1 MAGTNLTFSK
11 VVATPTPT
19 AWSQA
24 YSAGSLFAAFSLQT
38 DTIPQT
44 ESDNLSSLGK
54 DLIST
59 LESEFFTLENKDL
72 ESIKQAI
79 GTTVSRVNN
88 NIKQSFVICYLND
101 NVLYLYAAGG
111 GKAILK
117 RGEKIGTVLEGE
129 ETENIKSA
137 SGYVQNGDFIVL
149 QTKPFQRII
158 SSPTLASS
166 LDKSTPEEIA
176 EEIAPHVHDKSE
188 GGASAVILNYREGGG
203 EEITESIANVA
214 AVQTTTE
221 VSGEENIQDEEPINE
236 SSETIENINEAT
248 QTQNIQTENLN
259 DQPIQNPKPVD
270 LPPTPTQTQDSY
282 TPEQSPKKKRSL
294 GFGKLS
300 RGRKLILFVGLII
313 IVLLIITSVF
323 AINKKQNA
331 NNQELFTGI
340 ITEAQSKYDEGVSLK
355 ELNASL
361 SQESFKKAQS
371 ILLEN
376 KDTFPDGSSEDQQIE
391 ALLTQVN
398 SQLGGTGSTTDSGA
412 QATEVDKSESEIL
425 SVQIDNPE
433 SDYFTQNK
441 NFIYFIDSK
450 GVNSIDKGNSSKE
463 LVIKNDWKEEGGI
476 GVFGSNIY
484 VLDKTDNIFKFVPSG
499 SDFAKSSYISSDPDL
514 KDAAAMGIDGSIY
527 VLKSNGN
534 IDKYTKGAKEDF
546 SITGLDKPLSSPTR
560 IQTTE
565 DSDNLYILDNN
576 NSRIVVLDKTGKFVK
591 AYGASILKNAR
602 DIDVKEADKKIL
614 VLSDGKVYKID
625 IQ

>member
-376 KDTFPDGSSEDQQIE
+376 KEDR
-391 ALLTQVN
+391 
-398 SQLGGTGSTTDSGA
+398 
-412 QATEVDKSESEIL
+412 KS
-425 SVQIDNPE
+425 
-433 SDYFTQNK
+433 
-441 NFIYFIDSK
+441 
-450 GVNSIDKGNSSKE
+450 
-463 LVIKNDWKEEGGI
+463 
-476 GVFGSNIY
+476 
-484 VLDKTDNIFKFVPSG
+484 
-499 SDFAKSSYISSDPDL
+499 
-514 KDAAAMGIDGSIY
+514 
-527 VLKSNGN
+527 
-534 IDKYTKGAKEDF
+534 
-546 SITGLDKPLSSPTR
+546 
-560 IQTTE
+560 
-565 DSDNLYILDNN
+565 
-576 NSRIVVLDKTGKFVK
+576 VV
-591 AYGASILKNAR
+591 
-602 DIDVKEADKKIL
+602 
-614 VLSDGKVYKID
+614 
-625 IQ
+625 